1 MSTETKHRPAVYRE
15 PNGESSRPSTS
26 FFKDPLRLTSI
37 VAPLD
42 LSAESLRALDFALPL
57 ARRFGARLHYL
68 HVYEGANQFATIATS
83 PLLWPEAE
91 ARRHLADEVELN
103 FGTRPP
109 KEDCHLRIG
118 NPAREIVATAEQLN
132 ADLIVMAAHG
142 KGGLRHLLLGSTAE
156 KIIRSANCP
165 ILIVRE
171 ASRGPVQTSHEGIV
185 LQKILVP
192 VDFSDCAL
200 EGARYASVFA
210 TAVGA
215 DLLLMHVVRPHS
227 HQVTESKGMPQH
239 WTKELKESVLDA
251 EDKLDVLVNFLPLI
265 GIRAE
270 TAVEVGVPAEQLT
283 LASARAGIDLVIL
296 STHGYSGLRHAL
308 LGSVAEELSREAGC
322 PVLVLPSHLRP
333 EISETAGG

>member
-1 MSTETKHRPAVYRE
+1 MSTETKHRPPSGA
-15 PNGESSRPSTS
+15 SSQPSAS
-26 FFKDPLRLTSI
+26 FFSDPLRLTSM

-42 LSAESLRALDFALPL
+42 LSGESLRALDFALPL

-68 HVYEGANQFATIATS
+68 HVYEGAHQFATIATS
-83 PLLWPEAE
+83 PLLWPEKE
-91 ARRHLADEVELN
+91 AGRHLADEVELN

-109 KEDCHLRIG
+109 KADCHLRIG
-118 NPAREIVATAEQLN
+118 NPAQEIVATAEQLN

-142 KGGLRHLLLGSTAE
+142 KGGLRHLLLGSTTE

-165 ILIVRE
+165 VLIVRE
-171 ASRGPVQTSHEGIV
+171 ASRGPVQTSRDGIV

-215 DLLLMHVVRPHS
+215 ELLLMHVVRPLS
-227 HQVTESKGMPQH
+227 HQVTEGKGSPRH
-239 WTKELKESVLDA
+239 WSKELKDSVLDA
-251 EDKLDVLVNFLPLI
+251 ADKLEVLVNFLPLA
-265 GIRAE
+265 GVNAE
-270 TAVEVGVPAEQLT
+270 TEVEVGVPAEQLT
-283 LASARAGIDLVIL
+283 RASARAEIDLVIL

-322 PVLVLPSHLRP
+322 PVLVLPSHLRKY
-333 EISETAGG
+333 